1 MSRYAKYNL
10 TPVNA
15 SSSNHDKGIVEGADG
30 KFYQMEGFK
39 HGQKDGLDKD
49 KSSTFKTSI
58 KADGAAA
65 GFTPS
70 NFNTAGDVENAL
82 RHIGIEDE
90 VEDFAPEGPVEMSPE
105 LAHAKARVQQ
115 HEEDIL
121 SGKYTSDLY
130 DMDYRPDGAQSFLNR
145 YKARLGKRLDNGN
158 YHEQDYNQAV
168 QSNQKEQKFVAVTNS
183 SRVASGAND
192 NSVDTAYYA
201 RTGSDN
207 RIRR

>member
-15 SSSNHDKGIVEGADG
+15 SSSNHDKGIVQGADG
-30 KFYQMEGFK
+30 KYYQMDGFK

-82 RHIGIEDE
+82 RHIGLNDKKEE
-90 VEDFAPEGPVEMSPE
+90 ENPYLGPKELSPE

-115 HEEDIL
+115 HEEDIV
-121 SGKYTSDLY
+121 SGKYTADLY
-130 DMDYRPDGAQSFLNR
+130 DMNYRPDGAQSFLNR
-145 YKARLGKRLDNGN
+145 YKEKLGKRLENGN
-158 YHEQDYNQAV
+158 YVEKDWQQEVQQADKKDA
-168 QSNQKEQKFVAVTNS
+168 STNS
-183 SRVASGAND
+183 SKVASGAND
-192 NSVDTAYYA
+192 NSLDTGYYA
-201 RTGSDN
+201 RTGQDN

>member
-15 SSSNHDKGIVEGADG
+15 SGSDHDKGIVQGADG
-30 KFYQMEGFK
+30 KYYQMEGFK

-49 KSSTFKTSI
+49 KSSVFNTSI

-82 RHIGIEDE
+82 RHIGLNDE
-90 VEDFAPEGPVEMSPE
+90 PEKEPYTGPKELSPN

-115 HEEDIL
+115 HEEDIV
-121 SGKYTSDLY
+121 SGKYTADLY
-130 DMDYRPDGAQSFLNR
+130 DMNYRPDGAQSFLNR
-145 YKARLGKRLDNGN
+145 YKDKLGKRLDNGN
-158 YHEQDYNQAV
+158 YIEKDYNQEV
-168 QSNQKEQKFVAVTNS
+168 QSEKKKEAATNS
-183 SRVASGAND
+183 AKVASGAND
-192 NSVDTAYYA
+192 NSVDTGYYA
-201 RTGSDN
+201 RTGRDN
-207 RIRR
+207 RVRR